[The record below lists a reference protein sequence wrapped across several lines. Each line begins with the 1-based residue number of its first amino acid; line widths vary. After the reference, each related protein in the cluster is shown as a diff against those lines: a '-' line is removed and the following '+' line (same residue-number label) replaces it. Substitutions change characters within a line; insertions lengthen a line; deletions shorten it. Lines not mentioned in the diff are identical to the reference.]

1 MSIELGEIFGR
12 NREILIG
19 MVHVAALP
27 GTPASDVGPHA
38 IVRRAV
44 NEATILA
51 EAGFDAVMIEN
62 MHDTPYMLREVGPE
76 ITACMTAVTAAVR
89 KAIEIPIGVQILA
102 GANRAAMAVAH
113 AAGAQFIRAEGF
125 CFSTVADEGLMDE
138 ADAGPLLR
146 FRSMIGAD
154 HIAVLADIKKK
165 HSSHAMT
172 SDLTIEDW
180 AHGAEF
186 MGADGLIVTGAATG
200 READRDEVAAAAAAS
215 SLPVIVGSGITAESL
230 PRMLE
235 AGHGAIVGS
244 SIKVGGTW
252 TGDIDPD
259 RALAI
264 AQARSKAV
272 NAAS

>member
-1 MSIELGEIFGR
+1 MSIELSTIFGR
-12 NREILIG
+12 DREILIG

-27 GTPASDVGPHA
+27 GTPASELDPHA
-38 IVRRAV
+38 IIHRAV

-76 ITACMTAVTAAVR
+76 ITACMTAVTAAVC
-89 KAIEIPIGVQILA
+89 KAVEIPIGVQILA
-102 GANRAAMAVAH
+102 GANRAAMAVAY

-146 FRSMIGAD
+146 FRSMIGAN

-200 READRDEVAAAAAAS
+200 VEADRNEVAAAAAAS
-215 SLPVIVGSGITAESL
+215 SLPVIIGSGITAESL
-230 PRMLE
+230 PQMLQ

-264 AQARSKAV
+264 AQARSKVDNTAP
-272 NAAS
+272 

>member
-1 MSIELGEIFGR
+1 MSIELSKIFGR
-12 NREILIG
+12 DREILIG

-27 GTPASDVGPHA
+27 GTPASKLDPQA
-38 IVRRAV
+38 IVHHAV

-125 CFSTVADEGLMDE
+125 CFSTVADEGLMSE

-172 SDLTIEDW
+172 SDLTIKDW

-264 AQARSKAV
+264 AQARSKAD